1 MKLISRFITFAV
13 ILLSLSSMRIAAYSP
28 SDFMVE
34 FLNQPNPDLIIMM
47 RRPSTQL
54 VSHPLFNQST
64 HTKVSG
70 FNDIDIINEPFN
82 NEPYIMHLKSSSH
95 EQTLHALSQLSND
108 HRVLSIEIDVL
119 RQPLMTYNDP
129 GRNNQWYL
137 NALSLSEAHDNLVSF
152 NLPFGGLSNIVV
164 AVIDTG
170 LNRSHPEFINQ
181 LWVNPL
187 EIPNDGLDNDNNGV
201 IDDVNGINSDTL
213 TNNFEDSDGHG
224 THVSGVIVASTN
236 NSVGMVGIA
245 PNVKLMSIK
254 ASRFFPN
261 EGKELLPSS
270 AIYNGLM
277 YAFENGAHIVNMSF
291 GSPYYL
297 ESEETMLRS
306 LSQHMILVAAAGNES
321 KAISSQAFYPAAYDG
336 VIGVMSY
343 KQTPNL
349 NGTILSDFSNFDD
362 GNHATRNYDIM
373 APGQYIYSTYLNQ
386 GFAYMNGTSM
396 ASPTV
401 AGVAALLMTKL
412 GGFSVYDAPT
422 ISNLLISQN
431 PEALGKI
438 VNTVEYRYPKLNALN
453 TLKINPVISEV
464 LAFNQYGIFNFT
476 IFGDYFLPGLEVLID
491 DVPVESITHDSMK
504 QVKFNVE
511 LNPQTMVKLTL
522 RHPDNTQVS
531 KDIFV
536 EGDIPV
542 ESLEV
547 NPTSLTFSDST
558 PQSINVTL
566 HPENATN
573 KSLIFTSLN
582 PNVAS
587 VNAQGLVTPVSNGT
601 TTIQVQT
608 LDLAITKI
616 VEVSVALT
624 QVNITY
630 RVNDDRFPVK
640 SSISALI
647 SGSTTQV
654 SSGSGIAAA
663 SNVEFSVS
671 VPAGYIV
678 VSWVVN
684 GTKYETRDTTQ
695 EVALTQANN
704 TVVVELV
711 RRGDLNNDG
720 NLSTTDLVQLQRL
733 LAGILNST
741 LERQLAG
748 DVNESATITT
758 TDLVQLMRILAG
770 IPLTENTVN
779 E

>member
-1 MKLISRFITFAV
+1 
-13 ILLSLSSMRIAAYSP
+13 
-28 SDFMVE
+28 
-34 FLNQPNPDLIIMM
+34 
-47 RRPSTQL
+47 
-54 VSHPLFNQST
+54 
-64 HTKVSG
+64 
-70 FNDIDIINEPFN
+70 
-82 NEPYIMHLKSSSH
+82 
-95 EQTLHALSQLSND
+95 
-108 HRVLSIEIDVL
+108 
-119 RQPLMTYNDP
+119 
-129 GRNNQWYL
+129 
-137 NALSLSEAHDNLVSF
+137 
-152 NLPFGGLSNIVV
+152 
-164 AVIDTG
+164 
-170 LNRSHPEFINQ
+170 
-181 LWVNPL
+181 
-187 EIPNDGLDNDNNGV
+187 
-201 IDDVNGINSDTL
+201 VNGINSDTI

-349 NGTILSDFSNFDD
+349 NGTSLSDFSNFDD

-522 RHPDNTQVS
+522 RHPDNTQIS
-531 KDIFV
+531 KEIFV

-547 NPTSLTFSDST
+547 SPTTLSFADST
-558 PQSINVTL
+558 PQSINVTVL
-566 HPENATN
+566 PENATN

-587 VNAQGLVTPVSNGT
+587 VNSEGLVTPITNGT
-601 TTIQVQT
+601 TSIQVQT